1 MKKLLIQILLTMLL
15 TGCESAWNAL
25 DITLTVAEI
34 NENNRQH
41 KCNMDHTQC
50 AKYNKTPI
58 NDIIDQNIDGI
69 E

>member
-1 MKKLLIQILLTMLL
+1 MKYLYTSLLIALL

-50 AKYNKTPI
+50 EKYNKIP
-58 NDIIDQNIDGI
+58 NDVNEEIDGI

>member
-1 MKKLLIQILLTMLL
+1 MKCLSTVLFVMLL

-50 AKYNKTPI
+50 AKYDKTPT
-58 NDIIDQNIDGI
+58 NEEIDGI